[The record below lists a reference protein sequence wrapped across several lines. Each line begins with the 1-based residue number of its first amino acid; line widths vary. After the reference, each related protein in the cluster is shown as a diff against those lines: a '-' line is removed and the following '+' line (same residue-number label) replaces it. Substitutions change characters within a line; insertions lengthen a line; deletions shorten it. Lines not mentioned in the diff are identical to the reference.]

1 MQINTNIIEWWL
13 KAWLWLPRSSES
25 AEKKGEERGV
35 VRELGV
41 KGEQETYHE
50 YRKQETARKYD
61 AIEAKKKK
69 KSISK
74 KKYSQMLQKRTLKM
88 KGEHRIW

>member
-13 KAWLWLPRSSES
+13 KAWLRLPRSSES

-69 KSISK
+69 K
-74 KKYSQMLQKRTLKM
+74 
-88 KGEHRIW
+88 EHFKEEVQSNATEKNIEDEGWT